1 MKDESYLAL
10 LRSSCCL
17 FSKLFFLL
25 EIVKRDVSVS
35 EDDKLSNVEV
45 RSSASYFLHLTLHSP
60 GPAGPRGEV
69 LQRGQQLPSVPVV
82 RQDQAQSVR
91 DLQLQVRLIF
101 INW

>member
-1 MKDESYLAL
+1 MKDELYLAL

-35 EDDKLSNVEV
+35 EDDKLSDVEV
-45 RSSASYFLHLTLHSP
+45 RSSASYFLDLTLHSP
-60 GPAGPRGEV
+60 GPRGEV
-69 LQRGQQLPSVPVV
+69 LQRGQQLPTAPVV

-101 INW
+101 IN